1 MKMKINTYI
10 VSVFCIFMS
19 GCSGFLDLS
28 PKDAANVENF
38 YRNASDMQAAVNAAY
53 AMLASA
59 GEYGY
64 AYYNVSEVRS
74 DNTMNFEVGG
84 NLPDAEL
91 DQFKMASTNE
101 IIRLMW
107 IDTYRGILACNTVL
121 DHIDGATMDQA
132 LRDRFVGEAKF
143 LRALKYF
150 NMVRTFGDVPLVLS
164 ETKSVS
170 EGYSQARVAKAEVY
184 SQVIADLSDA
194 EQKLPLAYS
203 GGDVGRATKGAV
215 KSLLGKV
222 YLTMGDFS
230 KAKDKLKEV
239 MDLGNYKLLDD
250 YAALWPVANANHQ
263 ESIFEVQFKKGGTG
277 TGSSFYNNFAP
288 RNSGTNVIKVGFAG
302 GRNNPTADMV
312 AAYEPGDARKAA
324 SLATGYTDAATG
336 KFVADPYT
344 LKYQDTPFAEGDA
357 DNNWTVL
364 RYADVL
370 LMYAEAVN
378 EVNNGPATEAYDA
391 INAVRKRA
399 KLAGLPTGLSKA
411 AFALAIEHE
420 RQVELAFEGH
430 RWFDLV
436 RTGREVIVMNQHFK
450 ASVVAE
456 FNAVFPIPQTQID
469 VNPQGIKQNAGYT
482 F

>member
-1 MKMKINTYI
+1 MKIYK
-10 VSVFCIFMS
+10 SVFVLMAAMFA
-19 GCSGFLDLS
+19 GCSDFLELS
-28 PKDAANVENF
+28 PKDAANVSNF

-53 AMLASA
+53 GMLTSA

-74 DNTMNFEVGG
+74 DNTMNWEGGG

-121 DHIDGATMDQA
+121 DHIEGAKMDQA
-132 LRDRFVGEAKF
+132 LRERFIGEAKL

-150 NMVRTFGDVPLVLS
+150 NLVRTFGDVPLVLS
-164 ETKSVS
+164 ETKSVA
-170 EGYSQARVAKAEVY
+170 EGYNQSRVPRAEVY
-184 SQVIADLSDA
+184 TQIITDLTDA
-194 EQKLPLAYS
+194 GQKLPVSYAGS
-203 GGDVGRATKGAV
+203 DVGRATKGAA
-215 KSLLGKV
+215 KALLGKV
-222 YLTMGDFS
+222 YLTTGDFA
-230 KAKDKLKEV
+230 KAAAVLKEV
-239 MDLGNYKLLDD
+239 IAAGTYKLLDD
-250 YAALWPVANANHQ
+250 YAALWPVANANNQ

-288 RNSGTNVIKVGFAG
+288 RNSGTSVVKIGFAG
-302 GRNNPTADMV
+302 GRNIPTADMV
-312 AAYEPGDARKAA
+312 SAYETGDARKPA
-324 SLATGYTDAATG
+324 SLALGYTDQAG
-336 KFVADPYT
+336 VFVPDPYT

-357 DNNWTVL
+357 DNNWVVL

-370 LMYAEAVN
+370 LMYAEAMN
-378 EVNNGPATEAYDA
+378 ETNNGPSADAYDA
-391 INAVRKRA
+391 INSVRKRA
-399 KLAGLPTGLSKA
+399 KLKALPTGLSKQ
-411 AFALAIEHE
+411 AFANAIEHE

-436 RTGREVIVMNQHFK
+436 RTGRAVAVMNQHFK
-450 ASVVAE
+450 APLVAD
-456 FNAVFPIPQTQID
+456 FNMVFPIPQTQID
-469 VNPQGIKQNAGYT
+469 VNPQGIKQNPGYT

>member
-1 MKMKINTYI
+1 MKFKTYI
-10 VSVFCIFMS
+10 LIAICIFTA
-19 GCSGFLDLS
+19 GCSDFLELA
-28 PKDAANVENF
+28 PKDATNVKNF
-38 YRNASDMQAAVNAAY
+38 YRNAADMQAAVNAAY
-53 AMLASA
+53 GMLTSS

-64 AYYNVSEVRS
+64 AYYNVSETRS
-74 DNTMNFEVGG
+74 DNTYNFEVGG

-101 IIRLMW
+101 ITRLMW
-107 IDTYRGILACNTVL
+107 IDTYRGILACNAVL

-132 LRDRFVGEAKF
+132 LRDRFIGEAKF

-150 NMVRTFGDVPLVLS
+150 NMVRTFGDIPLVLS

-170 EGYSQARVAKAEVY
+170 EGYGQARVATAEVY
-184 SQVIADLSDA
+184 NQIVIDLTEA
-194 EQKLPLAYS
+194 EQKLPLAYTGS
-203 GGDVGRATKGAV
+203 DIGRATKGAA
-215 KSLLGKV
+215 KALLGKV
-222 YLTMGDFS
+222 YLTSGNFA

-239 MDLGNYKLLDD
+239 IDQGNYRLLDD

-312 AAYEPGDARKAA
+312 AAYERGDARKAA

-336 KFVADPYT
+336 KFVPDPYT

-370 LMYAEAVN
+370 LMYAEAIN
-378 EVNNGPATEAYDA
+378 EVNNGPTAEAYDA

-399 KLAGLPTGLSKA
+399 KLAALPAGMSKA
-411 AFALAIEHE
+411 AFALAMEHE

-436 RTGREVIVMNQHFK
+436 RTGREVVVMNQHFK
-450 ASVVAE
+450 SPVVAE

-469 VNPQGIKQNAGYT
+469 VNPQGIKQNPGYT

>member
-1 MKMKINTYI
+1 MKLHKLALASLVLLSASCTD
-10 VSVFCIFMS
+10 
-19 GCSGFLDLS
+19 FLDLS
-28 PKDAANVENF
+28 PRDAANVGNF
-38 YRNASDMQAAVNAAY
+38 YKNAADMQAAVDAAY
-53 AMLASA
+53 GMLASA

-74 DNTMNFEVGG
+74 DNTFNWEGGG

-91 DQFKMASTNE
+91 DQFKMSSTNE

-107 IDTYRGILACNTVL
+107 VDTYRGILACNSVL
-121 DHIDGATMDQA
+121 DHIDGAQMDDA
-132 LRDRFVGEAKF
+132 LRQRFIGEAKF

-150 NMVRTFGDVPLVLS
+150 NLVRTFGDVPLVLK
-164 ETKSVS
+164 ETKTVD
-170 EGYSQARVAKAEVY
+170 EGYSQARVPQAEVY
-184 SQVIADLSDA
+184 AQIIADLNEAAS
-194 EQKLPLAYS
+194 KLPASYT
-203 GGDVGRATKGAV
+203 GNNIGRATKGAAQA
-215 KSLLGKV
+215 LLGKV
-222 YLTMGDFS
+222 YLTIKDFA
-230 KAKDKLKEV
+230 KAKDILKQV
-239 MDLGNYKLLDD
+239 IAQGTYKLLAD
-250 YAALWPVANANHQ
+250 YAALWPVANANNE

-288 RNSGTNVIKVGFAG
+288 RNSGSSVIQVGFAG
-302 GRNNPTADMV
+302 GRNNPTSDLIS
-312 AAYEPGDARKAA
+312 AYDAGDARKAV
-324 SLATGYTDAATG
+324 SLATGYTDVLTG

-344 LKYQDTPFAEGDA
+344 LKYRDTPFSEGDA
-357 DNNWTVL
+357 DNNWVVL

-378 EVNNGPATEAYDA
+378 ETTGPDAEAYEA

-399 KLAGLPTGLSKA
+399 KLALLPAGLSKA
-411 AFALAIEHE
+411 AFALAVEHE

-436 RTGREVIVMNQHFK
+436 RTGREVTVMNAHFK
-450 ASVVAE
+450 APVVAA

-469 VNPQGIKQNAGYT
+469 VNPSGIKQNPGYT

>member
-1 MKMKINTYI
+1 MKLNTYI
-10 VSVFCIFMS
+10 LSALS
-19 GCSGFLDLS
+19 LLATGCSDFLELA
-28 PKDAANVENF
+28 PRDATNVSNF

-53 AMLASA
+53 GMLASP

-107 IDTYRGILACNTVL
+107 IDTYRGILACNAVL
-121 DHIDGATMDQA
+121 DHINGATMDQA
-132 LRDRFVGEAKF
+132 LRERFMGEVKF

-150 NMVRTFGDVPLVLS
+150 NLVRTFGDIPLVLS

-170 EGYSQARVAKAEVY
+170 EGYGQSRVASTEVY
-184 SQVIADLSDA
+184 SQIIADLAEA
-194 EQKLPLAYS
+194 EQKLPLAYTGS
-203 GGDVGRATKGAV
+203 EIGKATKGAA
-215 KSLLGKV
+215 KALLGKV
-222 YLTMGDFS
+222 YLTIGDFVKS
-230 KAKDKLKEV
+230 KDKLKEV
-239 MDLGNYKLLDD
+239 IDQGNYKLLDD

-277 TGSSFYNNFAP
+277 TGSSFYNNFMP
-288 RNSGTNVIKVGFAG
+288 RNSGTNIIKIGFAG
-302 GRNNPTADMV
+302 GRNNPTADLV

-370 LMYAEAVN
+370 LMYAEAIN
-378 EVNNGPATEAYDA
+378 EAGNGPTAEAYDA

-399 KLAGLPTGLSKA
+399 KLAALPAGMSKA

-436 RTGREVIVMNQHFK
+436 RTRREVVVMNQHFK
-450 ASVVAE
+450 APIVAE

-469 VNPQGIKQNAGYT
+469 VNPQGIKQNPGYT